1 MLGIS
6 TRDQIEKSEK
16 KQERLSETLKW
27 DFGYKLEFQSGNPGL
42 PFITLFG

>member
-16 KQERLSETLKW
+16 RQEKYGETFKR
-27 DFGYKLEFQSGNPGL
+27 DCGYKLDFQSGNPGL
-42 PFITLFG
+42 PLVTLFG